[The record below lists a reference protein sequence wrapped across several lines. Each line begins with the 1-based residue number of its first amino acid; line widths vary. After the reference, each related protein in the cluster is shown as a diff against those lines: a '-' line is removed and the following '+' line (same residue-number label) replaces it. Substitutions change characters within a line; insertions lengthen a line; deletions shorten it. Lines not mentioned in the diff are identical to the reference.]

1 LVSETDD
8 LCYCKVCSQ
17 GWQGATLGE
26 PCPTNDGGVLI
37 SLADFQA
44 YPHASQLGRIVGG
57 RFPLVGVLGE
67 GGFGAVYKAI
77 QQPVG
82 RPVALKLIASDIDDP
97 NLPARFA
104 QEARVVAGLKD
115 SSIVTL
121 YDYGSEPDGTLFMVF
136 ELIEGLLLNKVLPRG
151 TGWPAERAVRLML
164 QVLNGLGEAHQKG
177 LVHRDLKPENIMVLG
192 GRAGGDV
199 AKVLDFGIA
208 KVVGCDDEGLR
219 TREGIVLGTP
229 RYMSPEQSQDLPL
242 DGRSDLYSLGV
253 ILYEM
258 VVGRP
263 PFTEGAA
270 IEILMAHISTPPP
283 TIPRELGVPAAIEGV
298 IMHALSKKP
307 ESRYADAAAM
317 AGALEAALAGKIEP
331 PSDVSSTL
339 VDGGP
344 SPVSSPGLLP
354 GPVKLPATVALD
366 EEGPRGPVMRPSS
379 GPVEVPLVT
388 PSGSVDQVTDQ
399 TPNFAD
405 VPLISGNQK
414 GGSGKKLAMLIAA
427 GVLAVAIGL
436 GVWAFADGGEP
447 ERTRAPVKVRI
458 GN

>member
-1 LVSETDD
+1 MSENED
-8 LCYCKVCSQ
+8 LCYCKVCEQ
-17 GWQGATLGE
+17 GWRGANLGD
-26 PCPTNDGGVLI
+26 PCPSGDGGVLI
-37 SLADFQA
+37 SYEAFCN
-44 YPHASQLGRIVGG
+44 YPHASQLGRVVGG

-115 SSIVTL
+115 PSIVTL

-136 ELIEGLLLNKVLPRG
+136 ELIEGELLNKVLPKG
-151 TGWPAERAVRLML
+151 TGWPPERAVSLML
-164 QVLNGLGEAHQKG
+164 QVLNGLGEAHQMG
-177 LVHRDLKPENIMVLG
+177 LVHRDLKPENIMVVQG
-192 GRAGGDV
+192 GAGGDK

-253 ILYEM
+253 IMYEM

-283 TIPRELGVPAAIEGV
+283 TIPRSIGLPAAIEAV
-298 IMHALSKKP
+298 IMRALSKKP
-307 ESRYADAAAM
+307 DQRYADAAEM
-317 AGALEAALAGKIEP
+317 AEALRAALKSGSKPQAH
-331 PSDVSSTL
+331 DVYSTL
-339 VDGGP
+339 VDEDNGAAP
-344 SPVSSPGLLP
+344 AL
-354 GPVKLPATVALD
+354 LPATVVLDGEDKSALEREVERRSFTPPPTLEPSQSVIED
-366 EEGPRGPVMRPSS
+366 E
-379 GPVEVPLVT
+379 
-388 PSGSVDQVTDQ
+388 SVNTDQ
-399 TPNFAD
+399 TPNFAA
-405 VPLISGNQK
+405 VHTLHRKKP
-414 GGSGKKLAMLIAA
+414 GGAGKKIALIIGAI
-427 GVLAVAIGL
+427 VLAIGL
-436 GVWAFADGGEP
+436 GVGVWLAVDGGGEELKP
-447 ERTRAPVKVRI
+447 KGPVKVRI

>member
-1 LVSETDD
+1 MCVSATED

-17 GWQGATLGE
+17 AWQGANLGDG
-26 PCPTNDGGVLI
+26 CPTGDGGVLI
-37 SLADFQA
+37 SLQAFQQ
-44 YPHASQLGRIVGG
+44 YPHASQLGRVVGG

-82 RPVALKLIASDIDDP
+82 RPVAVKVIASDIDDP
-97 NLPARFA
+97 KLPARFA

-115 SSIVTL
+115 PSIVTL
-121 YDYGSEPDGTLFMVF
+121 YDYGAEPDGTLFMVF
-136 ELIEGLLLNKVLPRG
+136 ELIEGLLLNKVVPRG
-151 TGWPAERAVRLML
+151 TVWEPERAIKLLL
-164 QVLNGLGEAHQKG
+164 QVLNGLGEAHAKG
-177 LVHRDLKPENIMVLG
+177 LVHRDLKPENIMVLQG
-192 GRAGGDV
+192 GAGGEK

-283 TIPRELGVPAAIEGV
+283 TIPRSLGLSAAIEAV
-298 IMHALSKKP
+298 IMRTLSKKP
-307 ESRYADAAAM
+307 EQRYASAADM
-317 AGALEAALAGKIEP
+317 ANALEAALKGGAPK
-331 PSDVSSTL
+331 PSAQGVIYTTL
-339 VDGGP
+339 VDG
-344 SPVSSPGLLP
+344 
-354 GPVKLPATVALD
+354 
-366 EEGPRGPVMRPSS
+366 
-379 GPVEVPLVT
+379 
-388 PSGSVDQVTDQ
+388 DQ
-399 TPNFAD
+399 P
-405 VPLISGNQK
+405 
-414 GGSGKKLAMLIAA
+414 
-427 GVLAVAIGL
+427 
-436 GVWAFADGGEP
+436 
-447 ERTRAPVKVRI
+447 
-458 GN
+458 

>member
-1 LVSETDD
+1 MSETED

-17 GWQGATLGE
+17 AWKGATLGD
-26 PCPTNDGGVLI
+26 PCPRNDDGVLI
-37 SLADFQA
+37 SLSDFQQ
-44 YPHASQLGRIVGG
+44 YPHASQLGRVIGG

-104 QEARVVAGLKD
+104 QEARVVARLKD
-115 SSIVTL
+115 TSIVTL
-121 YDYGSEPDGTLFMVF
+121 YDYGAEPDGTLFMVF
-136 ELIEGLLLNKVLPRG
+136 ELIEGLLLNKVFPRG
-151 TGWPAERAVRLML
+151 TGWPPERAARLML
-164 QVLNGLGEAHQKG
+164 QVLNGLGEAHKMD
-177 LVHRDLKPENIMVLG
+177 LVHRDLKPENIMVLEG
-192 GRAGGDV
+192 GAGGDK

-208 KVVGCDDEGLR
+208 KVVGCDDDGLR

-283 TIPRELGVPAAIEGV
+283 PIPRSLGLSAALDAL
-298 IMHALSKKP
+298 IMRALSKK
-307 ESRYADAAAM
+307 ADQRHANAAEM
-317 AGALEAALAGKIEP
+317 AQALEAALRGQAQQGAGP
-331 PSDVSSTL
+331 AYTTL
-339 VDGGP
+339 VDGDKRT
-344 SPVSSPGLLP
+344 VSPG
-354 GPVKLPATVALD
+354 LPATVVLD
-366 EEGPRGPVMRPSS
+366 DAEKSELAAAVGPH
-379 GPVEVPLVT
+379 
-388 PSGSVDQVTDQ
+388 SVSAPAEKPPAFEPPQHTDQ
-399 TPNFAD
+399 TPNFAN
-405 VPLISGNQK
+405 VPVFPPK
-414 GGSGKKLAMLIAA
+414 KRGGGGKKLGLIIG
-427 GVLAVAIGL
+427 GVLLAIAIAV
-436 GVWAFADGGEP
+436 GVWFAVGGDGEAEAPAG
-447 ERTRAPVKVRI
+447 PVKVRI